1 MKEVK
6 YIPLD
11 LVKADKNPNII
22 WKVKDVSQ
30 DKRGNVLYRVV
41 AAEDNDAFIY
51 LYEHQIVPVPLTP
64 KILKKNGWE
73 RNGGDSYLKY
83 SLYRVFFD
91 VCHVYTLKYYEGSTS
106 KYFDFISKD
115 SKCFYKSNIMYCHQL
130 QHLLFGL
137 GLPMDL
143 KV

>member
-51 LYEHQIVPVPLTP
+51 LYEHQIAPVPLTP

-91 VCHVYTLKYYEGSTS
+91 VCHVYTLKHYEGSTS

-115 SKCFYKSNIMYCHQL
+115 SKCCYKSNIMYCHQL